1 MQRICLLM
9 DEQRLFLR
17 PGLKVSDIA
26 AALGTN
32 SRYVS
37 DCINVVKGIPFAQ
50 FINEYRMD
58 YAKQLM
64 REQPDM
70 KISSVATE
78 SGFSNDK
85 AMTRYFKE
93 HTGMTPTEWKNN
105 TQK

>member
-1 MQRICLLM
+1 
-9 DEQRLFLR
+9 
-17 PGLKVSDIA
+17 
-26 AALGTN
+26 
-32 SRYVS
+32 
-37 DCINVVKGIPFAQ
+37 
-50 FINEYRMD
+50 MD

-64 REQPDM
+64 REQPYM